1 MTQRAAKLVPLRE
14 RAYASFTEKL
24 LARDILPGQ
33 IISQRELVEL
43 TGLPLGAIREMI
55 PRLEAD
61 GLIQTVPKKG
71 IQITNVDLNLVKN
84 AFQLRQVLEREA
96 IRSFCESAPDAQI
109 AAFKDKHLEIWDAAK
124 KLVTPELLTEAQHLD
139 WAFHDHII
147 DALENDLIS
156 NIYRVNSIKVRL
168 IRNADTRMLPELV
181 VSVFEEHLKVI
192 DALETRNTD
201 ACMQALEEHILSAKY
216 RALGVR

>member
-1 MTQRAAKLVPLRE
+1 MIQSVPLRE

-96 IRSFCESAPDAQI
+96 IRSFCETASDPEI
-109 AAFKDKHLEIWDAAK
+109 IVFRDKHQEILEAAQTA
-124 KLVTPELLTEAQHLD
+124 VTPQLLTEAQHVD

-147 DALENDLIS
+147 DAMDNDLIS

-181 VSVFEEHLKVI
+181 VSVFQEHMKVI
-192 DALETRNTD
+192 TALMARDVE
-201 ACMQALEEHILSAKY
+201 ASVQALDDHIRSAKL
-216 RALGVR
+216 RALGIG